1 MKNSEH
7 LSCSVSFWIC
17 FQRCKNISS
26 ETHTY
31 RDYNWRGETYWTSKN
46 PGNLLLFVFQV
57 SYQKRLISVN
67 SKSCLKSANYRSTT
81 LNPKICNPKPSKP
94 VSASGGFL
102 TQTKK
107 SVHCQRRYKNMSSEI
122 HTDRDYDWSK
132 KRHILDLKKPWKP
145 ASIYFLGFLPEKGH
159 LHKLES
165 CLKFANY
172 RSTIL
177 NPGNLFPRQ
186 KKNSERC
193 HIPFLFRYTSKKM

>member
-1 MKNSEH
+1 MLGQQFGTIGHRPALFWFYFIGKGSHLCKLKSCLKSANHRSATCNPKPRKPVSAFSRVFETKMKNSEH

-94 VSASGGFL
+94 VSASGV
-102 TQTKK
+102 
-107 SVHCQRRYKNMSSEI
+107 S
-122 HTDRDYDWSK
+122 
-132 KRHILDLKKPWKP
+132 
-145 ASIYFLGFLPEKGH
+145 
-159 LHKLES
+159 
-165 CLKFANY
+165 
-172 RSTIL
+172 
-177 NPGNLFPRQ
+177 
-186 KKNSERC
+186 
-193 HIPFLFRYTSKKM
+193 